1 MPGRFLIIPLS
12 GNSHARPNLL
22 CAALEELARRAPRM
36 SAHVIS
42 IANSKG
48 GVGKTTTCVSLA
60 EAFAASGRRTLVV
73 DLDTQANASLLV
85 YGHEGDEHL
94 FQAINDYAT
103 ISDWL
108 LENFFAGEQKRLSEF
123 VVTNA
128 SDVTHDGKPLP
139 LDLIPSS
146 PRLRKTERELIYELT
161 AKKYS
166 MEALQGQVG
175 RRLRDDFNLL
185 KADYDVIICDCPPG
199 ISVMTESVL
208 AASHLIIV
216 PTIPDFM
223 STLGLDL
230 FTGDI
235 MKNLRDRDIESL
247 PVVLATR
254 YDNSPH
260 QQVVLQAMRD
270 AANAKEAE
278 FEMFNTVIP
287 LKTGFATNPIE
298 LGPDPTL
305 SAKWPGEAL
314 GIIDKLLKE
323 VMERLK

>member
-1 MPGRFLIIPLS
+1 
-12 GNSHARPNLL
+12 
-22 CAALEELARRAPRM
+22 M

-42 IANSKG
+42 NANSKG

-60 EAFAASGRRTLVV
+60 EAYAASGRRTLVV

-94 FQAINDYAT
+94 FQAINEYAT

-108 LENFFAGEQKRLSEF
+108 LENFFANEQKRLSEF

-128 SDVTHDGKPLP
+128 SDVTYNGKSLP

-185 KADYDVIICDCPPG
+185 KSDYDVIICDCPPG

-235 MKNLRDRDIESL
+235 MQNLRDRDIESL

-254 YDNSPH
+254 YDDTPH
-260 QQVVLQAMRD
+260 QKVVLQAMRE
-270 AANAKEAE
+270 AANSKEAE

-287 LKTGFATNPIE
+287 LKTGFASNPIE

-305 SAKWPGEAL
+305 AAKWPGEAL

-323 VMERLK
+323 VQERLK

>member
-1 MPGRFLIIPLS
+1 
-12 GNSHARPNLL
+12 
-22 CAALEELARRAPRM
+22 M

-42 IANSKG
+42 VANSKG

-60 EAFAASGRRTLVV
+60 EAYAASGRRTLVV

-128 SDVTHDGKPLP
+128 SDVTHDGKPLA

-323 VMERLK
+323 VTERLK

>member
-1 MPGRFLIIPLS
+1 
-12 GNSHARPNLL
+12 
-22 CAALEELARRAPRM
+22 M
-36 SAHVIS
+36 SARVIS

-48 GVGKTTTCVSLA
+48 GVGKTTTCVMLA

-108 LENFFAGEQKRLSEF
+108 LENFFANEQKRLSEF
-123 VVTNA
+123 VVTGA
-128 SDVTHDGKPLP
+128 SDVTHEGKSLP

-166 MEALQGQVG
+166 MQALEGQVG
-175 RRLRDDFNLL
+175 RRLRDDFDLL
-185 KADYDVIICDCPPG
+185 KSEYDVIICDCPPG

-208 AASHLIIV
+208 AASHLIVV

-235 MKNLRDRDIESL
+235 MRNLRDRDIENL

-254 YDNSPH
+254 FDNTPH

-270 AANAKEAE
+270 AANSKEAE
-278 FEMFNTVIP
+278 FRMFKTVVP
-287 LKTGFATNPIE
+287 LKTGFASNPIE

-314 GIIDKLLKE
+314 GIINSLMKEILELLK
-323 VMERLK
+323 

>member
-1 MPGRFLIIPLS
+1 
-12 GNSHARPNLL
+12 
-22 CAALEELARRAPRM
+22 M

-60 EAFAASGRRTLVV
+60 EAYAASGRRTLVV

-94 FQAINDYAT
+94 FQAINEYAT

-128 SDVTHDGKPLP
+128 SDVTYNGKPLP

-235 MKNLRDRDIESL
+235 MQNLRDRDIESL
-247 PVVLATR
+247 PIVLATR
-254 YDNSPH
+254 FDDSPH
-260 QQVVLQAMRD
+260 QKVVLQAMRD

-278 FEMFNTVIP
+278 FEMFTTVIP
-287 LKTGFATNPIE
+287 LRTGFASNPIE

-305 SAKWPGEAL
+305 AAKWPGEAL
-314 GIIDKLLKE
+314 GVIDKLLKE
-323 VMERLK
+323 VQERLK

>member
-1 MPGRFLIIPLS
+1 
-12 GNSHARPNLL
+12 
-22 CAALEELARRAPRM
+22 M
-36 SAHVIS
+36 SARVIS

-60 EAFAASGRRTLVV
+60 EAYAASGRRTLVV

-94 FQAINDYAT
+94 FQAIKDYAT

-123 VVTNA
+123 IVTNA

-166 MEALQGQVG
+166 MQALEGQVG
-175 RRLRDDFNLL
+175 RRLRDDFDLL
-185 KADYDVIICDCPPG
+185 KSEFDIIICDCPPG

-235 MKNLRDRDIESL
+235 MKNLRDRDINNL

-254 YDNSPH
+254 FDNTPH

-270 AANAKEAE
+270 AANSKEAE
-278 FEMFNTVIP
+278 FEMFDTVIP

-323 VMERLK
+323 VQERLK

>member
-1 MPGRFLIIPLS
+1 
-12 GNSHARPNLL
+12 
-22 CAALEELARRAPRM
+22 M
-36 SAHVIS
+36 SARIIS

-48 GVGKTTTCVSLA
+48 GVGKTTTCVSLS
-60 EAFAASGRRTLVV
+60 EAFAASGMRTLVI

-85 YGHEGDEHL
+85 FGHAGDEHL

-108 LENFFAGEQKRLSEF
+108 LENFFANEQRRLSDF
-123 VVTNA
+123 IVTDA
-128 SDVTHDGKPLP
+128 SDVNFKGKALP

-146 PRLRKTERELIYELT
+146 PRLRKTERELIFELT
-161 AKKYS
+161 AKGYA
-166 MEALQGQVG
+166 MEALQNQVG
-175 RRLRDDFNLL
+175 KRLRDDLNLL
-185 KADYDVIICDCPPG
+185 KTEYDVILFDCPPG
-199 ISVMTESVL
+199 ISVMTETVL

-235 MKNLRDRDIESL
+235 MKNLRNRDINNL

-254 YDNSPH
+254 FDGSAH
-260 QQVVLQAMRD
+260 QQVVLKAMRD
-270 AANAKEAE
+270 AAGAKETE
-278 FEMFNTVIP
+278 FDMFKTVIP
-287 LKTGFATNPIE
+287 AKTGFATNPIE

-305 SAKWPGEAL
+305 QAKWSGDAL
-314 GIIDKLLKE
+314 SIIEQLLAEVREKLA
-323 VMERLK
+323 

>member
-1 MPGRFLIIPLS
+1 
-12 GNSHARPNLL
+12 
-22 CAALEELARRAPRM
+22 M
-36 SAHVIS
+36 SARVIS

-60 EAFAASGRRTLVV
+60 EAYAASGRRTLVV

-94 FQAINDYAT
+94 FQAITDYAT

-123 VVTNA
+123 IVTNA

-166 MEALQGQVG
+166 MQALEGQVG
-175 RRLRDDFNLL
+175 RRLRDDFDLI
-185 KADYDVIICDCPPG
+185 KSEYDIIICDCPPG

-235 MKNLRDRDIESL
+235 MKNLRDRDINNL

-254 YDNSPH
+254 FDNTPH

-270 AANAKEAE
+270 AANSKEAE
-278 FEMFNTVIP
+278 FEMFDTVIP

-323 VMERLK
+323 VQERLK

>member
-1 MPGRFLIIPLS
+1 
-12 GNSHARPNLL
+12 
-22 CAALEELARRAPRM
+22 M

-94 FQAINDYAT
+94 FQAINEYAT

-128 SDVTHDGKPLP
+128 SDVTYEGKSLP

-185 KADYDVIICDCPPG
+185 KTDYDVIICDCPPG

-235 MKNLRDRDIESL
+235 MQNLRDRDIESL

-254 YDNSPH
+254 YDDTPH
-260 QQVVLQAMRD
+260 QKVVLQAMRE
-270 AANAKEAE
+270 AANSKEAE

-287 LKTGFATNPIE
+287 LKTGFASNPIE

-305 SAKWPGEAL
+305 AAKWPGEAL

-323 VMERLK
+323 VQERLK

>member
-1 MPGRFLIIPLS
+1 MA
-12 GNSHARPNLL
+12 ARI
-22 CAALEELARRAPRM
+22 
-36 SAHVIS
+36 IS

-60 EAFAASGRRTLVV
+60 EAFAASGLRTLLI

-85 YGHEGDEHL
+85 YGHNGDQLL
-94 FQAINDYAT
+94 FEAIQEYAT

-108 LENFFAGEQKRLSEF
+108 LENFFAGEQRRLSDF
-123 VVTNA
+123 IVTNA
-128 SDVTHDGKPLP
+128 SDVTHKGQPLP

-146 PRLRKTERELIYELT
+146 PRLRKTERELIFELT
-161 AKKYS
+161 AKGYS
-166 MEALQGQVG
+166 MEALQSQVG
-175 RRLRDDFNLL
+175 RRLRDDLELL
-185 KADYDVIICDCPPG
+185 KRDYDVVLFDCPPG
-199 ISVMTESVL
+199 ISVMTETVL

-235 MKNLRDRDIESL
+235 MRNLRGREIESP

-254 YDNSPH
+254 YDHSPH
-260 QQVVLQAMRD
+260 QQVVLGAMRE

-278 FEMFNTVIP
+278 FTMFRTVVP
-287 LKTGFATNPIE
+287 MKAGFATNPIE

-305 SAKWPGEAL
+305 QAKWPGDAL
-314 GIIDKLLKE
+314 DIVEKLMSE
-323 VMERLK
+323 VREKVA

>member
-1 MPGRFLIIPLS
+1 
-12 GNSHARPNLL
+12 
-22 CAALEELARRAPRM
+22 M

-60 EAFAASGRRTLVV
+60 EAYAASGRRTLVV

-94 FQAINDYAT
+94 FQAINEYAT

-128 SDVTHDGKPLP
+128 SDVTYNGKSLP

-185 KADYDVIICDCPPG
+185 KADYDIIICDCPPG

-235 MKNLRDRDIESL
+235 MQNLRDRDIESL

-254 YDNSPH
+254 YDDTPH
-260 QQVVLQAMRD
+260 QKVVLQAMRE
-270 AANAKEAE
+270 AANSKEAE
-278 FEMFNTVIP
+278 FEMFNTIIP
-287 LKTGFATNPIE
+287 LRTGFASNPIE

-305 SAKWPGEAL
+305 AAKWPGEAL

-323 VMERLK
+323 VQERLK

>member
-1 MPGRFLIIPLS
+1 
-12 GNSHARPNLL
+12 
-22 CAALEELARRAPRM
+22 M
-36 SAHVIS
+36 SAQVIS

-108 LENFFAGEQKRLSEF
+108 LENFFANEQKRLSEF

-128 SDVTHDGKPLP
+128 SDVTYEGKNLP

-175 RRLRDDFNLL
+175 RRLRDDFDLL
-185 KADYDVIICDCPPG
+185 KAEYDVIICDCPPG

-235 MKNLRDRDIESL
+235 MKNLRDRDIENL

-254 YDNSPH
+254 FDNSPH

-323 VMERLK
+323 AQERLK

>member
-1 MPGRFLIIPLS
+1 MGKFWT
-12 GNSHARPNLL
+12 GFENQK
-22 CAALEELARRAPRM
+22 M
-36 SAHVIS
+36 SARVIS

-60 EAFAASGRRTLVV
+60 ESFAAAGLRTLVV
-73 DLDTQANASLLV
+73 DLDTQANASLLIF
-85 YGHEGDEHL
+85 GHQGDEHL
-94 FQAINDYAT
+94 FRAINDYAT

-108 LENFFAGEQKRLSEF
+108 LENFFAGEQRRLSEF

-128 SDVTHDGKPLP
+128 SDVSSGGKPLP
-139 LDLIPSS
+139 LDLVPSS

-161 AKKYS
+161 SKGYS
-166 MEALQGQVG
+166 MEALQSQVG

-185 KADYDVIICDCPPG
+185 KADYDIILCDCPPG
-199 ISVMTESVL
+199 ISVMTETVL

-235 MKNLRDRDIESL
+235 MKNLRNRDVDTL

-254 YDNSPH
+254 YDASSH
-260 QQVVLQAMRD
+260 QQVVLAAMRD
-270 AANAKEAE
+270 AAGAKETE
-278 FEMFNTVIP
+278 FDMFQTIIP
-287 LKTGFATNPIE
+287 MKTGFATNPIE
-298 LGPDPTL
+298 LGPDPTIE
-305 SAKWPGEAL
+305 AKWHGDAL
-314 GIIDKLLKE
+314 KIIGDLLVE
-323 VMERLK
+323 VRARLK

>member
-1 MPGRFLIIPLS
+1 
-12 GNSHARPNLL
+12 
-22 CAALEELARRAPRM
+22 M
-36 SAHVIS
+36 SARVIS

-48 GVGKTTTCVSLA
+48 GVGKTTTCVMLA

-108 LENFFAGEQKRLSEF
+108 LENFFANEQKRLGDF
-123 VVTNA
+123 VVKGA
-128 SDVTHDGKPLP
+128 SDVTHDGKALP

-166 MEALQGQVG
+166 MQALEGQVG
-175 RRLRDDFNLL
+175 RRLRDDFDLL
-185 KADYDVIICDCPPG
+185 KSEFDVIICDCPPG

-235 MKNLRDRDIESL
+235 MKNLRDRDIENL

-254 YDNSPH
+254 FDNTPH

-270 AANAKEAE
+270 AANSKEAE
-278 FEMFNTVIP
+278 FRMFKTVIP
-287 LKTGFATNPIE
+287 LKPGFATNPIE

-314 GIIDKLLKE
+314 GIIDALMKEILELLK
-323 VMERLK
+323 

>member
-1 MPGRFLIIPLS
+1 
-12 GNSHARPNLL
+12 
-22 CAALEELARRAPRM
+22 M

-94 FQAINDYAT
+94 FQAINEYAT

-128 SDVTHDGKPLP
+128 SDVTYNGKSLP

-185 KADYDVIICDCPPG
+185 KTDYDVIICDCPPG

-235 MKNLRDRDIESL
+235 MQNLRDRDIESL

-254 YDNSPH
+254 YDDTPH
-260 QQVVLQAMRD
+260 QKVVLQAMRE
-270 AANAKEAE
+270 AANSKEAE
-278 FEMFNTVIP
+278 FEMFSTVIP
-287 LKTGFATNPIE
+287 LKTGFASNPIE
-298 LGPDPTL
+298 LGPDPTIA
-305 SAKWPGEAL
+305 AKWPGEAL

-323 VMERLK
+323 VQERLK

>member
-1 MPGRFLIIPLS
+1 
-12 GNSHARPNLL
+12 
-22 CAALEELARRAPRM
+22 M
-36 SAHVIS
+36 SAQVIS

-108 LENFFAGEQKRLSEF
+108 LENFFANEQKRLSEF

-128 SDVTHDGKPLP
+128 SDVTYNGKSLP

-146 PRLRKTERELIYELT
+146 PRLRKTARELIYELT

-175 RRLRDDFNLL
+175 RRLRDDFDLL
-185 KADYDVIICDCPPG
+185 KAEYDVIICDCPPG

-235 MKNLRDRDIESL
+235 MKNLRDRDIENL

-254 YDNSPH
+254 FDNSPH

-323 VMERLK
+323 VQERLK

>member
-1 MPGRFLIIPLS
+1 
-12 GNSHARPNLL
+12 
-22 CAALEELARRAPRM
+22 M

-60 EAFAASGRRTLVV
+60 EAYAASGRRTLVV

-94 FQAINDYAT
+94 FQAINEYAT

-108 LENFFAGEQKRLSEF
+108 LENFFAGEQKRLSDF

-128 SDVTHDGKPLP
+128 SDVTHDGKSLP

-185 KADYDVIICDCPPG
+185 KSDYDVIICDCPPG

-235 MKNLRDRDIESL
+235 MQNLRDRDIESL

-254 YDNSPH
+254 YDDTPH
-260 QQVVLQAMRD
+260 QKVVLQAMRE
-270 AANAKEAE
+270 AANSKEAE

-287 LKTGFATNPIE
+287 LRTGFASNPIE

-305 SAKWPGEAL
+305 AAKWPGEAL

-323 VMERLK
+323 VQERLK

>member
-1 MPGRFLIIPLS
+1 
-12 GNSHARPNLL
+12 
-22 CAALEELARRAPRM
+22 M

-94 FQAINDYAT
+94 FQAINEYAT

-128 SDVTHDGKPLP
+128 SDVTHNGKLLP

-185 KADYDVIICDCPPG
+185 KTDYDVIICDCPPG

-235 MKNLRDRDIESL
+235 MQNLRDRDIESL

-254 YDNSPH
+254 YDDTPH
-260 QQVVLQAMRD
+260 QKVVLRAMRE
-270 AANAKEAE
+270 AANSKEAE

-287 LKTGFATNPIE
+287 LKTGFASNPIE
-298 LGPDPTL
+298 LGPDPTIA
-305 SAKWPGEAL
+305 AKWPGEAL

-323 VMERLK
+323 VQERLK

>member
-1 MPGRFLIIPLS
+1 
-12 GNSHARPNLL
+12 
-22 CAALEELARRAPRM
+22 
-36 SAHVIS
+36 
-42 IANSKG
+42 
-48 GVGKTTTCVSLA
+48 
-60 EAFAASGRRTLVV
+60 
-73 DLDTQANASLLV
+73 
-85 YGHEGDEHL
+85 
-94 FQAINDYAT
+94 
-103 ISDWL
+103 
-108 LENFFAGEQKRLSEF
+108 
-123 VVTNA
+123 
-128 SDVTHDGKPLP
+128 
-139 LDLIPSS
+139 
-146 PRLRKTERELIYELT
+146 
-161 AKKYS
+161 

-175 RRLRDDFNLL
+175 RRLRDDFDLL
-185 KADYDVIICDCPPG
+185 KAEYDVIICDCPPG

-235 MKNLRDRDIESL
+235 MKNLRDRDIENL

-254 YDNSPH
+254 FDNSPH

-323 VMERLK
+323 VQERLK

>member
-1 MPGRFLIIPLS
+1 
-12 GNSHARPNLL
+12 
-22 CAALEELARRAPRM
+22 M

-60 EAFAASGRRTLVV
+60 EAYAASGRRTLVV

-94 FQAINDYAT
+94 FQAINEYAT

-128 SDVTHDGKPLP
+128 SDVTYNGKSLP

-235 MKNLRDRDIESL
+235 MQNLRDRDIESL

-254 YDNSPH
+254 YDDTPH
-260 QQVVLQAMRD
+260 QKVVLQAMRE
-270 AANAKEAE
+270 AANSKEAE

-287 LKTGFATNPIE
+287 LKSGFASNPIE

-305 SAKWPGEAL
+305 AAKWPGEAL

-323 VMERLK
+323 VQERLK

>member
-1 MPGRFLIIPLS
+1 
-12 GNSHARPNLL
+12 
-22 CAALEELARRAPRM
+22 M

-94 FQAINDYAT
+94 FQAINEYAT

-128 SDVTHDGKPLP
+128 SDVTYNGKSLP

-185 KADYDVIICDCPPG
+185 KTDYDVIICDCPPG

-235 MKNLRDRDIESL
+235 MQNLRDRDIESL

-254 YDNSPH
+254 YDDTPH
-260 QQVVLQAMRD
+260 QKVVLRAMRE
-270 AANAKEAE
+270 AANSKEAE
-278 FEMFNTVIP
+278 FEMFSTVIP
-287 LKTGFATNPIE
+287 LKTGFASNPIE
-298 LGPDPTL
+298 LGPDPTIA
-305 SAKWPGEAL
+305 AKWPGEAL

-323 VMERLK
+323 VQERLK

>member
-1 MPGRFLIIPLS
+1 
-12 GNSHARPNLL
+12 
-22 CAALEELARRAPRM
+22 M
-36 SAHVIS
+36 SARVIS

-60 EAFAASGRRTLVV
+60 EAFAASGFRTLVV
-73 DLDTQANASLLV
+73 DLDTQANASLLI

-108 LENFFAGEQKRLSEF
+108 LENFFANEQKRLSEF

-128 SDVTHDGKPLP
+128 SDVTFQGKPLP
-139 LDLIPSS
+139 LDLVPSS

-161 AKKYS
+161 AKGYS

-175 RRLRDDFNLL
+175 RRLRDDFELL
-185 KADYDVIICDCPPG
+185 KAEYDVIICDCPPG
-199 ISVMTESVL
+199 ISVMTETVL

-235 MKNLRDRDIESL
+235 MKNLRNRDVNTL
-247 PVVLATR
+247 PMVLATR
-254 YDNSPH
+254 FDNSPH
-260 QQVVLQAMRD
+260 QQVVLNAMKE
-270 AANAKEAE
+270 AAGAKETE
-278 FEMFNTVIP
+278 FSMFKTVIP
-287 LKTGFATNPIE
+287 MKTAFASNPIE

-305 SAKWPGEAL
+305 QAKWPADALSIIEAL
-314 GIIDKLLKE
+314 LGEVREKLK
-323 VMERLK
+323 

>member
-1 MPGRFLIIPLS
+1 
-12 GNSHARPNLL
+12 
-22 CAALEELARRAPRM
+22 M
-36 SAHVIS
+36 SARVIS
-42 IANSKG
+42 VANSKG

-60 EAFAASGRRTLVV
+60 EAFAANGFRTLVV

-94 FQAINDYAT
+94 FQAINDYVT

-108 LENFFAGEQKRLSEF
+108 LENFFAGEHKRLSEF
-123 VVTNA
+123 IVTDA
-128 SDVTHDGKPLP
+128 SDVSYNGKPLE

-161 AKKYS
+161 AKGYS

-175 RRLRDDFNLL
+175 RRMRDDFEKL

-199 ISVMTESVL
+199 ISVMTETVL

-235 MKNLRDRDIESL
+235 MRNLRNRDIENL
-247 PVVLATR
+247 PCVLATR
-254 YDNSPH
+254 YDGTPH
-260 QQVVLQAMRD
+260 QQVVLNAMRE
-270 AANAKEAE
+270 AASAKETE
-278 FEMFNTVIP
+278 FDMFDTVIP
-287 LKTGFATNPIE
+287 MKQGFATNPIE
-298 LGPDPTL
+298 LGPEPTL
-305 SAKWPGEAL
+305 QAKWPGDAL
-314 GIIDKLLKE
+314 GIIESLLKE
-323 VMERLK
+323 VREKTQ

>member
-1 MPGRFLIIPLS
+1 
-12 GNSHARPNLL
+12 
-22 CAALEELARRAPRM
+22 M
-36 SAHVIS
+36 SARVIS

-108 LENFFAGEQKRLSEF
+108 LENFFANEQKRLSDF

-128 SDVTHDGKPLP
+128 SDVSHDGKPLP

-235 MKNLRDRDIESL
+235 MANLRDRDIESL

-254 YDNSPH
+254 FDNTPH
-260 QQVVLQAMRD
+260 QQVVLQAMRE
-270 AANAKEAE
+270 AAKSEDAE
-278 FEMFNTVIP
+278 FEMFDTVIP

-305 SAKWPGEAL
+305 AAKWPGDAL
-314 GIIDKLLKE
+314 STIQKLLNE
-323 VMERLK
+323 VQERLK

>member
-1 MPGRFLIIPLS
+1 
-12 GNSHARPNLL
+12 
-22 CAALEELARRAPRM
+22 M

-60 EAFAASGRRTLVV
+60 EAYAASGRRTLVV

-94 FQAINDYAT
+94 FQAINEYAT

-108 LENFFAGEQKRLSEF
+108 LENFFANEQKRLSEF

-128 SDVTHDGKPLP
+128 SDVTYNGKSLP

-185 KADYDVIICDCPPG
+185 KSDYDVIICDCPPG

-235 MKNLRDRDIESL
+235 MQNLRDRDIESL

-254 YDNSPH
+254 YDDTPH
-260 QQVVLQAMRD
+260 QKVVLQAMRE
-270 AANAKEAE
+270 AANSKEAE

-287 LKTGFATNPIE
+287 LKSGFASNPIE

-305 SAKWPGEAL
+305 AAKWPGEAL

-323 VMERLK
+323 VQERLK